1 MTKAKIL
8 LAVLVTLLS
17 VNIAF
22 AQQRDPFTVLQELGP
37 GFYGILLP
45 FVFTFAIVY
54 ALLQKTALA
63 GNDTGKRVTVV
74 VAMVMGLFVTALGGP
89 ELALFFITLSGGAA
103 IILAGILVI
112 LLLVALVGRQPQT
125 SHMVVVAIIVVIGIL
140 LFLNA
145 TGAFVIVKLDSQ
157 LVSLIFVFIVL
168 AAVAWFLYS
177 ADKGG
182 GGGQPAAA
190 PAGAPRQ

>member
-1 MTKAKIL
+1 MSKAKIL

-22 AQQRDPFTVLQELGP
+22 AQRDPFTILQELGP

-54 ALLQKTALA
+54 ALLQKTAIA

-74 VAMVMGLFVTALGGP
+74 IAFVIGLFVTALGGP
-89 ELALFFITLSGGAA
+89 ELAAFFITLSGGAA

-112 LLLVALVGRQPQT
+112 LLFVALIGKEPKT
-125 SHMVVVAIIVVIGIL
+125 THMVVVAAVVVIGVI

-145 TGAFVIVKLDSQ
+145 TGAFVIVRLDSQ
-157 LVSLIFVFIVL
+157 IVSLIFVFIVL

-182 GGGQPAAA
+182 SSPTAGGP
-190 PAGAPRQ
+190 PHV

>member
-1 MTKAKIL
+1 MSKAKIL

-17 VNIAF
+17 VNVAF
-22 AQQRDPFTVLQELGP
+22 AQNFSILQDLGP
-37 GFYGILLP
+37 DFYGILLP

-63 GNDTGKRVTVV
+63 TGNDTGKRVTVV

-89 ELALFFITLSGGAA
+89 ELAMFFITLSGGAA
-103 IILAGILVI
+103 MILAGILVI

>member
-1 MTKAKIL
+1 MSKAKIL

-17 VNIAF
+17 VNVAF
-22 AQQRDPFTVLQELGP
+22 AQNFSILQDLGP
-37 GFYGILLP
+37 DFYGILLP
-45 FVFTFAIVY
+45 FVFTFAVVY

-63 GNDTGKRVTVV
+63 TGNDTGKRVTVV

-89 ELALFFITLSGGAA
+89 ELAMFFITLSGGAA
-103 IILAGILVI
+103 MILAGILVI

-125 SHMVVVAIIVVIGIL
+125 SHMVVVAIVVLPGIL

-145 TGAFVIVKLDSQ
+145 TGAFVIFKLDSQ
-157 LVSLIFVFIVL
+157 LVSLVFVFIVL

-182 GGGQPAAA
+182 GGGGGGPQAAA
-190 PAGAPRQ
+190 GGAH

>member
-1 MTKAKIL
+1 MSKAKIL

-17 VNIAF
+17 VNVAF
-22 AQQRDPFTVLQELGP
+22 AQNFSILQDLGP
-37 GFYGILLP
+37 DFYGILLP
-45 FVFTFAIVY
+45 FVFTFAVVY

-63 GNDTGKRVTVV
+63 SGNDTGKRVTVV

-89 ELALFFITLSGGAA
+89 ELAMFFITLSGGAA
-103 IILAGILVI
+103 MILAGILVI

-125 SHMVVVAIIVVIGIL
+125 SHMVVVAIVVVIGII

-145 TGAFVIVKLDSQ
+145 TGTFAIIELDSQ